1 MEKSLVI
8 IKPNCIKK
16 KCIGEIID
24 RFEKNKFKI
33 TGLKMEKLTRDE
45 MENFYYLHRGKPF
58 FNNLVKFMISDYC
71 VFMVIEGE
79 GVIKKIRKFIG
90 ETDPEKA
97 EKHTIRAIYADSDVE
112 NAIHASDR
120 IDSAKFE
127 VNFFFPELS
136 S

>member
-16 KCIGEIID
+16 RCIGKIID

-33 TGLKMEKLTRDE
+33 IGLKMEKPTKDE
-45 MENFYYLHRGKPF
+45 MENFYYIHRGKPF

-79 GVIKKIRKFIG
+79 GVIKKIRTFIG
-90 ETDPEKA
+90 DTDPEKA
-97 EKHTIRAIYADSDVE
+97 KKHTIRADYADNSVE
-112 NAIHASDR
+112 NAIHASDG
-120 IDSAKFE
+120 IESSKFE
-127 VNFFFPELS
+127 VNFFFPELAD
-136 S
+136 